1 METQVTVLSE
11 QMAKLL
17 AFLEEMQVSA
27 SNADDRGRRVGAG
40 VTLDFFSTSAN
51 APTRAT
57 V

>member
-1 METQVTVLSE
+1 VETQVTVLSE
-11 QMAKLL
+11 QMLKLL
-17 AFLEEMQVSA
+17 AFLEEIQVSA

-40 VTLDFFSTSAN
+40 VTLDFFATSAN